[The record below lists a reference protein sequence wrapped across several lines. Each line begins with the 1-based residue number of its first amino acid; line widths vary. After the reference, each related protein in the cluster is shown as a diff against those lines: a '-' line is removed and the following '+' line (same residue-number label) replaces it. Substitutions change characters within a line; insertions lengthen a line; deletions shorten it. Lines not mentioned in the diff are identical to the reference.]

1 MRQRTPAPARSRPR
15 CLSDWNPCKRR
26 VGETHCECSREIV
39 EERLRPLRSSAFT
52 FLRLLAVAAALVALG
67 AQGIATASAVR
78 AAPLVSP
85 FRNGVGARV
94 AATGMGRKQILD
106 DYFDEMTKGNQM
118 SKSLLGATRTLGE
131 GVSGGARLAGLPTN
145 RSKSAPR
152 VRAPPVP

>member
-1 MRQRTPAPARSRPR
+1 
-15 CLSDWNPCKRR
+15 
-26 VGETHCECSREIV
+26 
-39 EERLRPLRSSAFT
+39 LRPLRSSAFT

-67 AQGIATASAVR
+67 AQGIAAASAVR

-131 GVSGGARLAGLPTN
+131 GVSEGARLAGLPTN

>member
-1 MRQRTPAPARSRPR
+1 
-15 CLSDWNPCKRR
+15 
-26 VGETHCECSREIV
+26 
-39 EERLRPLRSSAFT
+39 LRSSALT
-52 FLRLLAVAAALVALG
+52 FLRLQAVAAALVALG
-67 AQGIATASAVR
+67 AQGIATASALG

-85 FRNGVGARV
+85 FRNGVGARA

-145 RSKSAPR
+145 RPNRHRECAR
-152 VRAPPVP
+152 PPVP